1 MNESN
6 KKMEKKRKRRTK
18 KEMELVRSSDE
29 VQVSK
34 GLGDTIEKITE
45 ATGIKALVKWI
56 AGDDCGCDER
66 KEKLN
71 KLFPYKK
78 PLCLTEDEFN
88 YLYTFFA
95 TTKTS
100 IKPTEQAI
108 LLKTYNRV
116 FQTRNEPSTC
126 TTCWNAILRELKQ
139 IYNEYQ

>member
-78 PLCLTEDEFN
+78 PLCLTENEYD
-88 YLYTFFA
+88 YLTVFFSSA
-95 TTKTS
+95 KTS
-100 IKPTEQAI
+100 IRPTEQAI

-139 IYNEYQ
+139 IYNEY